1 MSFDGF
7 FRDLN
12 TGKKSQ
18 REQNILCSCNAKGI
32 KGRVVNEGQKFKFEG
47 NCSKKKACFKINFD
61 CKTNLSSE
69 PEIISKRSRKGKG
82 GTRPTLDQFLGL
94 AQTDSSRSD
103 IPKPPPPHKDA
114 NPNDF

>member
-69 PEIISKRSRKGKG
+69 PEIISKKSRKGKG
-82 GTRPTLDQFLGL
+82 GIRPTLDQFLGL
-94 AQTDSSRSD
+94 AQT
-103 IPKPPPPHKDA
+103 
-114 NPNDF
+114 